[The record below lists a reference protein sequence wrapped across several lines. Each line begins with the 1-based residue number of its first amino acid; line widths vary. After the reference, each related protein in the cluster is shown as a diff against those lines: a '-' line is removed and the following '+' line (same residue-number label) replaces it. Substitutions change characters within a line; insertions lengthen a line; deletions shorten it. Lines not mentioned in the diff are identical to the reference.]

1 MGATCAVPVHWG
13 TFWPMGLELLGRR
26 THRRLF
32 REPGDRFVAALDLK
46 PEQPAFRL
54 VYLVRAVTP
63 GDYAMPGAYVEDMYS
78 PNLFARGPAGRLVV
92 GAE

>member
-1 MGATCAVPVHWG
+1 
-13 TFWPMGLELLGRR
+13 
-26 THRRLF
+26 
-32 REPGDRFVAALDLK
+32 
-46 PEQPAFRL
+46 
-54 VYLVRAVTP
+54 VRAVTP